1 MIKKTKGW
9 GREVMKTLIVYSSA
23 YGFTE
28 RCAKRLAANLEAA
41 DVVRVR
47 KIMMPNIKPY
57 DQVIIGSP
65 IYMGQIDT
73 WIKVFCENKLQELL
87 KKEIGIFICC
97 GVVDQAD
104 EIIGVSFPKQLLVTA
119 KSVEVLGGE
128 IAFESLRPHHKAV
141 IKVSQWIGVTDE
153 RSTEGPGLL
162 YQNHQ
167 RLLRMLNG

>member
-1 MIKKTKGW
+1 
-9 GREVMKTLIVYSSA
+9 MKTLIVYSSS

-28 RCAKRLAANLEAA
+28 RCAKRLAANLEDA

-47 KIMMPNIKPY
+47 KIMMPNIKRY

-65 IYMGQIDT
+65 IYMRQIDT

-87 KKEIGIFICC
+87 KKEVGIFICC
-97 GVVDQAD
+97 GEVSQAD
-104 EIIGVSFPKQLLVTA
+104 EIIGVSFPKQLLVVA

-128 IAFESLRPHHKAV
+128 VHFERLRPHHKVV
-141 IKVSQWIGVTDE
+141 IKAARWIGVTDA
-153 RSTEGPGLL
+153 RASEGPGLL